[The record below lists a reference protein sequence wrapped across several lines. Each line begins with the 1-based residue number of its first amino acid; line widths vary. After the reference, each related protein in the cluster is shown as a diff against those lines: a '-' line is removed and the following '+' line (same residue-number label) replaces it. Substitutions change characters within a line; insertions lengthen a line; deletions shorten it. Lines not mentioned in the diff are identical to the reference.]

1 MAVAPLLPTMTTV
14 GSVLTIGSPA
24 VSSDGGS
31 RPGLEQGGELKVA
44 TERRRRRCAFGSK
57 LSHGCWRGGASRPP
71 GAIRSAMD
79 SSLRR
84 GAVAMV
90 LPWSQVGRPLSWHPC
105 TWAAPLCPGETCPN
119 RHARILR
126 TPYATSTA
134 TGSSGFFHTP
144 WKAQLTS
151 GCEVAVLSA
160 MTSDRHSRWGLA
172 LPAHDL
178 LFTAPLLACGKH
190 PPRWCPWEEEETERT
205 HGLPLRDRF

>member
-1 MAVAPLLPTMTTV
+1 MAADPR
-14 GSVLTIGSPA
+14 
-24 VSSDGGS
+24 SSRAESSRWRRSADGGDALS
-31 RPGLEQGGELKVA
+31 DQSCAMCVGEGAPPVH
-44 TERRRRRCAFGSK
+44 RVRSGS
-57 LSHGCWRGGASRPP
+57 
-71 GAIRSAMD
+71 AID

-84 GAVAMV
+84 GAVATV

-172 LPAHDL
+172 LPAHDP

-190 PPRWCPWEEEETERT
+190 PPRWCPWEEEETETT